1 MAAALRCYH
10 LTTLLQPGND
20 HSDARQQLARELN
33 ALADNL
39 PTTAAD
45 CQPLVIPRESAN
57 SAILQEIA
65 GFWRGWRAAKPS
77 RCRGAKWKKRR
88 YFCRTRGPIPPICTL
103 P

>member
-1 MAAALRCYH
+1 
-10 LTTLLQPGND
+10 
-20 HSDARQQLARELN
+20 LN

-65 GFWRGWRAAKPS
+65 AVLARLARGETI